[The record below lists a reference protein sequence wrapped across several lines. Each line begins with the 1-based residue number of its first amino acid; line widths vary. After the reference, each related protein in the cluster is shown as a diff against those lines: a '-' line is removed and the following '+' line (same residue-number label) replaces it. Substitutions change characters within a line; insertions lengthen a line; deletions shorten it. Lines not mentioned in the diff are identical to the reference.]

1 MQNKSKLAQTT
12 DNTTLNHIHPLST
25 IKEKLKG
32 REEKRKHKITPRCV
46 IKEEVEELDE
56 KSLRDPLSRNRSTK
70 E

>member
-46 IKEEVEELDE
+46 IEEETE
-56 KSLRDPLSRNRSTK
+56 KLGEKPLHDPPSRNRSTR